1 MRRTW
6 LVLVLLATC
15 LAIGVVAAYSWIWV
29 SGGSA
34 TPSTPITAPRLRP
47 ANDSPEPGKTVPVNE
62 PPKTSSSKPSAKSPR
77 TTALQGANTTASG
90 QQLYRVTPEES
101 EVRYII
107 DEIKRGQP
115 TTVVGTTNQIAGD
128 ILIDS
133 NNPSASKVGTLRINV
148 RTLRTDEERRD
159 RATRSRIL
167 QSAQAEYEFVEFSP
181 TDIGGLPAAI
191 ELGVP
196 IALEINGQL
205 TVRDITHPVSF
216 KTTVT
221 LVSAQ
226 RLEGHAVTTIRRSD
240 YDLVIPSV
248 PFIADVSDD
257 VRLEI
262 DFVATLANSG

>member
-6 LVLVLLATC
+6 LVLALLATC

-47 ANDSPEPGKTVPVNE
+47 ANDSPEPGKTSPVN
-62 PPKTSSSKPSAKSPR
+62 
-77 TTALQGANTTASG
+77 ALQAANTTESG

-133 NNPSASKVGTLRINV
+133 NDPSASKVGTIRINV

-167 QSAQAEYEFVEFSP
+167 QSAQTEYEFVEFSP
-181 TDIGGLPAAI
+181 TDIGGLPATL

-196 IALEINGQL
+196 ISLEINGQL

-221 LVSAQ
+221 LVSTQ

>member
-15 LAIGVVAAYSWIWV
+15 LAIGVAAAYSWIWV

-34 TPSTPITAPRLRP
+34 TPSTPITAPRLP
-47 ANDSPEPGKTVPVNE
+47 TANDSPGPGKTAPVSALS
-62 PPKTSSSKPSAKSPR
+62 KASSSKDSAKSPR
-77 TTALQGANTTASG
+77 TTSLHSANTTASG
-90 QQLYRVTPEES
+90 QQLYRITSEES

-133 NNPSASKVGTLRINV
+133 SDPSASKVGTIRINV

-167 QSAQAEYEFVEFSP
+167 QSAQAAYEFVEFSP

-216 KTTVT
+216 RATVT
-221 LVSAQ
+221 LVSTQ
-226 RLEGHAVTTIRRSD
+226 RLEGQAATTVRRSD
-240 YDLVIPSV
+240 YDLVIPNV
-248 PFIADVSDD
+248 PFIADVSDE

-262 DFVATLANSG
+262 DFVATLAKSG